1 MLTSISCG
9 GLRSQRAA
17 TMLQIASFSIIGVKR
32 LDSFCYAA
40 TFYLG
45 VHCEPR
51 RLVCH
56 AICMSIVLS
65 HNTAKAVYQAAY
77 SVSAIGTEPCSP
89 AKIYGA
95 RPSKELLDSAADW
108 LARHN
113 VALDNDAP
121 LDTTVFE
128 RANVRSMTGCKCH
141 VSSKRFAGSR
151 FIKLADDIYIV
162 GVELCALQAATYL
175 PFRELVEY
183 YFELCG
189 AYSLG
194 HDASTSYTER
204 FALTSTSS
212 LKHFFNSLIDCKGL
226 ELARKAIQC
235 VRDGCRSPME
245 TAFVMMLTLPRREG
259 GLGISEIETD
269 YEVKVTAAAKNL
281 TRREKFYMDAY
292 LKRSRTDIEYNGFQ
306 HDAEED
312 RAIDEERKNALAS
325 MGYGI
330 ITVSRYSFM
339 HASAFAR
346 VMEAI
351 QRKESIRP
359 SRLPKDFA
367 IKQEELRQFVLRRFI
382 EEKKRIEELLRQ
394 DAAQGNALELERAV
408 LEGISLDDPTINNVP
423 AIDDMQVIELDC
435 PEFAQTSTSTPEG
448 RVYGAR
454 TEAD

>member
-1 MLTSISCG
+1 MF
-9 GLRSQRAA
+9 Q
-17 TMLQIASFSIIGVKR
+17 MASFSIIGVKL
-32 LDSFCYAA
+32 LDSFRYVA
-40 TFYLG
+40 TFCLG
-45 VHCEPR
+45 VYREPR

-56 AICMSIVLS
+56 ASCMSIVLS

-113 VALDNDAP
+113 VALD
-121 LDTTVFE
+121 
-128 RANVRSMTGCKCH
+128 
-141 VSSKRFAGSR
+141 
-151 FIKLADDIYIV
+151 DDIYIV

-194 HDASTSYTER
+194 RDASTAYTER

-212 LKHFFNSLIDCKGL
+212 LKHFFNSLTDCKGL
-226 ELARKAIQC
+226 ELARKAIRC

-269 YEVKVTAAAKNL
+269 YEVKVTAAAKDL

-330 ITVSRYSFM
+330 ISVSRYSFM

-351 QRKESIRP
+351 KRKEGIRP

-367 IKQEELRQFVLRRFI
+367 IKQEELRRFVLRRFI
-382 EEKKRIEELLRQ
+382 EEKKRIEELLCQ
-394 DAAQGNALELERAV
+394 DAEQRSVLELEHAV
-408 LEGISLDDPTINNVP
+408 LEGISLNDPTINDAP

>member
-1 MLTSISCG
+1 
-9 GLRSQRAA
+9 
-17 TMLQIASFSIIGVKR
+17 MLQIASFSIIGVKR

-40 TFYLG
+40 PFCLG
-45 VHCEPR
+45 IHCEPR
-51 RLVCH
+51 CLVCH

-95 RPSKELLDSAADW
+95 RPSKELLASAADW

-128 RANVRSMTGCKCH
+128 RANVRSITGCKCH

-312 RAIDEERKNALAS
+312 RAIDEERKLAS

-351 QRKESIRP
+351 QRKEGIRP

-394 DAAQGNALELERAV
+394 DEAQGNALELERAV